1 MTPQQALQILLQ
13 ALVTKPGLTI
23 EEIADVLEISP
34 ETAKRDWRMAKS
46 WLFDALT
53 RDSAT

>member
-23 EEIADVLEISP
+23 EEIAAVVSAWTTLERVVRAPQSP
-34 ETAKRDWRMAKS
+34 APQEKS
-46 WLFDALT
+46 E
-53 RDSAT
+53 